1 MDPDVKDPFY
11 LGLGNLPPLH
21 PRPPPMDKIALE
33 PQLVIDFPCS
43 LAKPWT
49 PSPRIL
55 HLAKYLHAKE
65 LIIFPAPSD

>member
-1 MDPDVKDPFY
+1 
-11 LGLGNLPPLH
+11 
-21 PRPPPMDKIALE
+21 MDKIALE